1 MQGFLFVARSA
12 PLLLLLLISCAN
24 ALDLSTRAPSFLA
37 ARAPSCRSPPAVL
50 QQAAAASADTT
61 AAASQLLAEVAKEQ
75 RSLPAIA
82 SLVATLEAA
91 PPPPKLKKA
100 VLGDWKLTFASDEAA
115 VGPFTTGAADG
126 KFVVLE
132 EVLARMADGSKPT
145 ITSVEVI
152 RRIGPFGNSA
162 SSLNGFWSL
171 SEGSSSGGG
180 GGSGGGKKG
189 GKGGKGKGKGGGKG
203 MQATAEPAAAQAAE
217 AGPAG
222 ALSWRT
228 SYMIDERGREVDPPK
243 EMPTSHKASV
253 THVSKDLMVLRVGTA
268 GAASPSYCVFTKLAK
283 GDLKKTLESEY
294 SVYGVEAILGEPE
307 KASTPTSSGGGGGGD
322 GGGGFKLPEL
332 PKELPG
338 GVKMPELPKELP
350 KIDLPKFP
358 FGGN

>member
-1 MQGFLFVARSA
+1 MQAGDKLYISPEKLLPLQRFL
-12 PLLLLLLISCAN
+12 P
-24 ALDLSTRAPSFLA
+24 
-37 ARAPSCRSPPAVL
+37 
-50 QQAAAASADTT
+50 Q
-61 AAASQLLAEVAKEQ
+61 
-75 RSLPAIA
+75 
-82 SLVATLEAA
+82 
-91 PPPPKLKKA
+91 PK
-100 VLGDWKLTFASDEAA
+100 
-115 VGPFTTGAADG
+115 GA
-126 KFVVLE
+126 
-132 EVLARMADGSKPT
+132 
-145 ITSVEVI
+145 
-152 RRIGPFGNSA
+152 
-162 SSLNGFWSL
+162 
-171 SEGSSSGGG
+171 GGG
-180 GGSGGGKKG
+180 
-189 GKGGKGKGKGGGKG
+189 GGKGKGKGGGKG
-203 MQATAEPAAAQAAE
+203 MQATAEPVAAQAAE

-307 KASTPTSSGGGGGGD
+307 KASTPTSGGGGGD
-322 GGGGFKLPEL
+322 VGGGFKLPEL